1 MIFAQRC
8 VSVAWLV
15 VVAMSMPSRAIAQEV
30 IFIVRHAERV
40 DGSSD
45 AALSAEGEARA
56 RTLARHLRDA
66 GVDAIYSTTYRRTLG
81 TAAPLAEV
89 LGLEVR
95 TEPTHDIGTMMN
107 SDPAVGRYVEGL
119 IAQLED
125 HHGADR
131 VLIVGHA
138 NTVPALLTA
147 LGHPKSISI
156 GASEYNNLFVVMPG
170 EEGPPT
176 VLRIRF

>member
-56 RTLARHLRDA
+56 GTLARHLRDA
-66 GVDAIYSTTYRRTLG
+66 GVDASIPRRTG
-81 TAAPLAEV
+81 APSAPLRRWPRCS
-89 LGLEVR
+89 GSR
-95 TEPTHDIGTMMN
+95 SGPN
-107 SDPAVGRYVEGL
+107 P
-119 IAQLED
+119 
-125 HHGADR
+125 
-131 VLIVGHA
+131 
-138 NTVPALLTA
+138 LT
-147 LGHPKSISI
+147 
-156 GASEYNNLFVVMPG
+156 
-170 EEGPPT
+170 T
-176 VLRIRF
+176 